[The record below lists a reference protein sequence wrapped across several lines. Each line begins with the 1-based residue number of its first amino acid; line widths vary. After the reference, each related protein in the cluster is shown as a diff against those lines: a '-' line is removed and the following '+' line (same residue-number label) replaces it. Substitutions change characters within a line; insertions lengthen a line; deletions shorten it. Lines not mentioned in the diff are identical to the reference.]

1 MPGKLAAAPGEKA
14 AMIRARSCKLPVR
27 RCCELAGVSRA
38 LVYHRIKEPKTHPLA
53 SELRRVSDEHLTYGY
68 RRIARQMQKEGHR
81 ITEKQTRLQRQ
92 KMGLQRPIKRRK
104 TRTTFSMEVCQNNI
118 AKGFSPAGMNE
129 LWVADITYVPI
140 GKRGFAYLAIV
151 LDAFS
156 RRAVGHCLSRTL
168 HSDLCLF
175 ALQRALDERKPL
187 AGWIHHSDRG
197 SQYASRAYCQM
208 VTANG
213 GTSSFS
219 GAGKPRDNALAES
232 FFRTLKAEE
241 VFMNEYETFEAAEQG
256 LSSFIDEY
264 NRQRL
269 HSSLGYE
276 SPVHYETLIAEE
288 RQTISV

>member
-1 MPGKLAAAPGEKA
+1 VPGKLAAAPGEKA

-27 RCCELAGVSRA
+27 RCCELVGVSRA
-38 LVYHRIKEPKTHPLA
+38 LVYHKGKEPKTHPLA
-53 SELRRVSDEHLTYGY
+53 NEMRRVSDEHLAYGY

-81 ITEKQTRLQRQ
+81 ITEKQTRLQMR
-92 KMGLQRPIKRRK
+92 KMGIQRPIKRRK
-104 TRTTFSMEVCQNNI
+104 AQTTFSIEVCQNNT
-118 AKGFSPAGMNE
+118 AKGFSPTKMNE
-129 LWVADITYVPI
+129 LWVADITYVPV
-140 GKRGFAYLAIV
+140 GKRRFAYFAVV

-156 RRAVGHCLSRTL
+156 RRALGYCLSRTL

-175 ALQRALDERKPL
+175 ALQKALDERRPEP
-187 AGWIHHSDRG
+187 GWLHHSDRG

-208 VTANG
+208 VRNSG
-213 GTSSFS
+213 GISSFS

-241 VFMNEYETFEAAEQG
+241 VFMNEYETFEAAEQALG
-256 LSSFIDEY
+256 RFIDEY

-276 SPVHYETLIAEE
+276 TPADFETLKAEE
-288 RQTISV
+288 RQTVSV